1 MKRGPPHPW
10 KTACFQEWR
19 DALRRVCMTFAI
31 SSYDLSFVNYG
42 GSKMQKYLPLIV
54 ILLALTV
61 LTSVRAQ
68 EPTNTWLMDFNK
80 AKKEA
85 AEKNL
90 PILADFSGCDWCG
103 WCIKLDK
110 EVFDQKEF
118 KAFAMDRLIL
128 FRACFPN
135 ENRPRTD
142 ADVQNE
148 QLLQA
153 YGVEGFPTVLL
164 LDAAGK
170 VIARTGYRKGGA
182 GAYVEHLKDLLKQ
195 PANK

>member
-1 MKRGPPHPW
+1 MP
-10 KTACFQEWR
+10 
-19 DALRRVCMTFAI
+19 
-31 SSYDLSFVNYG
+31 
-42 GSKMQKYLPLIV
+42 KYMIA

-61 LTSVRAQ
+61 LTNARAQ
-68 EPTNTWLMDFNK
+68 EPTNTWLTDFNK

-85 AEKNL
+85 AEKNMA
-90 PILADFSGCDWCG
+90 ILADFSGCDWCG

-110 EVFDQKEF
+110 EVFSQNEF
-118 KAFAMDRLIL
+118 KSFAKDRFIL

-142 ADVQNE
+142 VDVQNE
-148 QLLQA
+148 QLLIA

-164 LDAAGK
+164 LDAGGK

-182 GAYVEHLKDLLKQ
+182 GAYVEHLEKLLKQ
-195 PANK
+195 KPDNK